1 MQLAQL
7 NIGRILGPVD
17 SPVMAEFVGNLDRI
31 NALAEGSPGFVW
43 RLKDEGSGASD
54 TGDATSIKLYDDELS
69 IPNLSVWE
77 SVEALKHYVYKTDHV
92 EFFKRRS
99 EWFEKPS
106 KAHFV
111 MWWVKDDHRPTID
124 EALERLEH
132 LQVHGP
138 TDHAF
143 TFTSVPSEARA
154 NR

>member
-143 TFTSVPSEARA
+143 TFTSVPSEAPA